1 MNKDLQIFDL
11 IAEER
16 ARQTKGIELIAS
28 ENFVSETVMEANGTP
43 LTKRNTVIVA
53 SARMENI
60 AEKRNTP
67 RMTFSLAFINPYRF
81 FILL

>member
-1 MNKDLQIFDL
+1 MPYVGLS
-11 IAEER
+11 
-16 ARQTKGIELIAS
+16 ARGAQSLPKI
-28 ENFVSETVMEANGTP
+28 NFANPVFAMNGTP